1 MDRDIR
7 TTFGGL
13 VATGFLVGEESM
25 HNRGLRLR
33 DDELITSVTFFAI
46 SRINAF
52 ASIVV
57 SCTISLIPLPSGKI

>member
-1 MDRDIR
+1 MR

-13 VATGFLVGEESM
+13 VATGFLVGGESM